1 MNSQFT
7 KEVSRILALSR
18 EEAARLANDT
28 VGAETLLLGILRQGN
43 TTVTE
48 ALKQLHTDPLEIKLA
63 LDNKLRVDHVRTMPN
78 IESIALNE
86 SANNI
91 LRLAVLEARRQ
102 HKTEVDVQHLMLAI
116 LHDFA
121 NNGAKMVLEE
131 NNVTYN
137 KFLGLVDPESAPK
150 DTIGLPEDGEEDDE
164 ELANSGD
171 SGYNKASANSGA
183 SNGTA
188 TAKTGKSNNGTPVID
203 NFGTDLTELAA
214 KGALDPVVGRE
225 KEIIRVM
232 EILGRRKKNNPVL
245 IGEPGVGKSAIVEG
259 LAQMIVNE
267 QTSPLF
273 FNKRIVNLDMTSIVA
288 GTKYRGQF
296 EERLKALLKELENN
310 PDIIIFIDEIH
321 TLVGAGSTP
330 GTMDAANIMKP
341 ALARGVI
348 QCIGATTLDEYRNSI
363 EKDGA
368 LERRFQKVM
377 VEPTTRDQTL
387 QILTNIR
394 GRYEQHHHVSYT
406 DDALK
411 ACVTL
416 TERYIS
422 DRQFPDKAID
432 AMDEAGSHIRISKC
446 QVPSEIIDKQI
457 ELKRVKSQKQS
468 AVKNQNYE
476 LAAAYRDMQ
485 TKIEAELKEM
495 NEHLTAGDNVEK
507 HVIDTPD
514 IENVVSMMTG
524 IPVQK
529 LGGKE
534 EIRLKGMASELKGT
548 VVAQDKAIDKVVKAI
563 QRNRVGLK
571 DPNHPIG
578 VFMFLGPTGVGKTF
592 LAKKLAEFMFGT
604 KDALIR
610 VDMSEYSEQHTVSRL
625 VGAPPGYVGYG
636 EGGQLTEKV
645 RRHPYSVVLLDE
657 IEKAH
662 GNVFNMLL
670 QVFDDGRLTDGN
682 GRTVDFRNTV
692 IILTSNAGTRQLKD
706 FARGVGF
713 TAAGAGNSLAANDK
727 DKEYARSIIQ
737 KALSKQFSPEFLNR
751 LDEIITFDQL
761 DINAIRQIING
772 ELNELFSRIEAIGY
786 KVEITDEAKDMV
798 AKKGY
803 DVQFGARPLKRAI
816 QNYIEDGL
824 SDKIINGDLQSGNT
838 ILISKKPDKDEL
850 EFNVKE

>member
-1 MNSQFT
+1 
-7 KEVSRILALSR
+7 
-18 EEAARLANDT
+18 
-28 VGAETLLLGILRQGN
+28 
-43 TTVTE
+43 
-48 ALKQLHTDPLEIKLA
+48 
-63 LDNKLRVDHVRTMPN
+63 
-78 IESIALNE
+78 
-86 SANNI
+86 
-91 LRLAVLEARRQ
+91 
-102 HKTEVDVQHLMLAI
+102 
-116 LHDFA
+116 
-121 NNGAKMVLEE
+121 
-131 NNVTYN
+131 
-137 KFLGLVDPESAPK
+137 
-150 DTIGLPEDGEEDDE
+150 
-164 ELANSGD
+164 
-171 SGYNKASANSGA
+171 
-183 SNGTA
+183 
-188 TAKTGKSNNGTPVID
+188 
-203 NFGTDLTELAA
+203 
-214 KGALDPVVGRE
+214 
-225 KEIIRVM
+225 
-232 EILGRRKKNNPVL
+232 
-245 IGEPGVGKSAIVEG
+245 
-259 LAQMIVNE
+259 
-267 QTSPLF
+267 
-273 FNKRIVNLDMTSIVA
+273 
-288 GTKYRGQF
+288 
-296 EERLKALLKELENN
+296 
-310 PDIIIFIDEIH
+310 
-321 TLVGAGSTP
+321 
-330 GTMDAANIMKP
+330 
-341 ALARGVI
+341 
-348 QCIGATTLDEYRNSI
+348 
-363 EKDGA
+363 
-368 LERRFQKVM
+368 M
-377 VEPTTRDQTL
+377 VEPTTREQTL

-394 GRYEQHHHVSYT
+394 DRYEKHHHVSYT

-411 ACVTL
+411 ACVAL
-416 TERYIS
+416 TDRYIS

-446 QVPSEIIDKQI
+446 HVPQEITEKQD

-476 LAAAYRDMQ
+476 LAAAFRDMQ
-485 TKIEAELKEM
+485 TKVEAELKEM
-495 NEHLTAGDNVEK
+495 NERWTKGDNTEK
-507 HVIDTPD
+507 HQIDTAD
-514 IENVVSMMTG
+514 IDNVVSMMTG

-592 LAKKLAEFMFGT
+592 LAKKLAEFMFGS

-692 IILTSNAGTRQLKD
+692 IIMTSNAGTRQLKD

-713 TAAGAGNSLAANDK
+713 TAAGNGGGLATDDK

-761 DINAIRQIING
+761 DINAIRQIINV
-772 ELNELFSRIEAIGY
+772 ELKGLLSRIEGLGY
-786 KVEITDEAKDMV
+786 KVELTDEAKDMV

-824 SDKIINGDLQSGNT
+824 SELIINGDLKADDK
-838 ILISKKPDKDEL
+838 ILISKKPDKEEL
-850 EFNVKE
+850 AFNVEE